1 MAHESWV
8 GLDFH
13 LVRTSLNFLSE
24 YNDVVV
30 FYKVPFALP
39 PVDALRFRA
48 PVMATDWS
56 SFDHSKV
63 YHEFDHFIRDEFTNL
78 FQIIKWV
85 IENSVVVIN
94 ILSS

>member
-1 MAHESWV
+1 M
-8 GLDFH
+8 GRDFH
-13 LVRTSLNFLSE
+13 LLCTSLKLLSE
-24 YNDVVV
+24 YKDVVV

-63 YHEFDHFIRDEFTNL
+63 YHEFDHFIRDLFTNL
-78 FQIIKWV
+78 FEIMK
-85 IENSVVVIN
+85 
-94 ILSS
+94 

>member
-1 MAHESWV
+1 MK
-8 GLDFH
+8 L
-13 LVRTSLNFLSE
+13 LSE

-78 FQIIKWV
+78 FQIIK
-85 IENSVVVIN
+85 
-94 ILSS
+94 